1 MPYESRK
8 AMRKAEQNQ
17 QSLHKELEL
26 DRYLRVDEDP
36 FPSKRVF
43 KLLKNVDLETVS
55 FNNVQNAGN
64 PMYIEKLNRQEL
76 FDLCLVNFARLCV
89 VQEWDGLLSS
99 GGGGGGVFNQT
110 PILTDAS
117 YDTWDIS
124 ATAPW
129 GTVRKSTDTV
139 DDEPCFHPFIAPTTG
154 TISAIT
160 IAVTSAAS
168 STNVLKLGLYNSDTD
183 TGLPTTKIASCEID
197 LESTGD
203 IRQTAFT
210 GSMDTTR
217 NQSYYM
223 AYCRSTSYG
232 ATIRT
237 AEQTYSPGPGPTDT
251 TEDVKSGL
259 ELQSSNNTLPSTV
272 DGDDLQSTNTETPV
286 MLTEW

>member
-1 MPYESRK
+1 MTLISEVATLTERV
-8 AMRKAEQNQ
+8 AALEQEIVPPGQ
-17 QSLHKELEL
+17 
-26 DRYLRVDEDP
+26 
-36 FPSKRVF
+36 RVF
-43 KLLKNVDLETVS
+43 KLLKNTDLE
-55 FNNVQNAGN
+55 NATFAQIQGTGN
-64 PMYIEKLNRQEL
+64 PIFVDQMNEK
-76 FDLCLVNFARLCV
+76 DLWALVLTNLARLCV
-89 VQEWDGLLSS
+89 VQEWDGLLSAG

-129 GTVRKSTDTV
+129 GTVRKSTDNV

-160 IAVTSAAS
+160 IGVSVAALSA
-168 STNVLKLGLYNSDTD
+168 NVLKLGLYNSDTD

-197 LESTGD
+197 LTSNGD

-217 NQSYYM
+217 NQAYYM
-223 AYCRSTSYG
+223 AYCRSTAYG
-232 ATIRT
+232 AIVRT
-237 AEQTYSPGPGPTDT
+237 AEQTYSPGPGPTDN
-251 TEDVKSGL
+251 TEDIKSGL

-272 DGDDLQSTNTETPV
+272 DGDNLQTTNTETPV
-286 MLTEW
+286 MLAEW

>member
-1 MPYESRK
+1 MTLISEMATLTERV
-8 AMRKAEQNQ
+8 AALEQ
-17 QSLHKELEL
+17 EI
-26 DRYLRVDEDP
+26 VP
-36 FPSKRVF
+36 PSQRVF
-43 KLLKNVDLETVS
+43 KLLKNTTLEDAT
-55 FNNVQNAGN
+55 FAQIEGTGN
-64 PMYIEKLNRQEL
+64 PIFVDQMNEKDL
-76 FDLCLVNFARLCV
+76 FALVLSNFARLCV
-89 VQEWDGLLSS
+89 VQEWDGLLTS

-129 GTVRKSTDTV
+129 GTVRKSTDSV

-223 AYCRSTSYG
+223 AYCRSTAVG

-237 AEQTYSPGPGPTDT
+237 AEQFYSPGPGPTDT